1 VAAAAEAAR
10 KRAEDK
16 NAADQLK
23 ITDLKRKYALIKEQF
38 ISRVTDAVR
47 DAGGKLPKG
56 EPNRPPPQS
65 IMTF

>member
-47 DAGGKLPKG
+47 DAGKLPKG